1 MENIVK
7 KVAAIHDLS
16 GFGRSS
22 LTSIIPIL
30 SSMKVQVCPVPT
42 AVLSSHTGGFEG
54 YSFLDLTDYMEQ
66 HIAHWKSLNLE
77 FDCIYSGFLG
87 SPKQMKIVADFIDFF
102 GHKNNLTVVDP
113 VLGDNGKLYGTMNNE
128 MVEEMKK
135 LISKADIITPN
146 FTEVTFLLNKPYK
159 KEISEPEVKEWL
171 IELEMV
177 EEMKKL
183 ISKADIIT
191 PNFTEVT
198 FLLNKP
204 YKKEISEPEVKEWL
218 IELANMGPKIVIATS
233 VPDENSH
240 KADRKT
246 NVIAY
251 DKEND
256 VFWKVSCK
264 YIPASYPGTGD
275 AYTSVVIGSLLQGDS
290 LPIAIERGV
299 QFITQCILASYG
311 FKYPNREGVLLERM
325 LDVLKMPTIS
335 NSYELLKR

>member
-1 MENIVK
+1 MDNIVK

-16 GFGRSS
+16 GYGRSS

-30 SSMKVQVCPVPT
+30 SSMKLQVCPVPT
-42 AVLSSHTGGFEG
+42 AVLSTHTGGFEG
-54 YSFLDLTDYMEQ
+54 FSFLDLTDYMEQ
-66 HIAHWKSLNLE
+66 HIAHWKKLGLE

-87 SPKQMKIVADFIDFF
+87 SPRQIKIVADFVDFF
-102 GHKNNLTVVDP
+102 GHKNNLTVIDP
-113 VLGDNGKLYGTMNNE
+113 VLGDNGRLYGTMGKE

-135 LISKADIITPN
+135 LIGKTDIITPN
-146 FTEVTFLLNKPYK
+146 FTEVTFLLDKEYK
-159 KEISEPEVKEWL
+159 KEISE
-171 IELEMV
+171 
-177 EEMKKL
+177 
-183 ISKADIIT
+183 A
-191 PNFTEVT
+191 
-198 FLLNKP
+198 
-204 YKKEISEPEVKEWL
+204 EIKQWL
-218 IELANMGPKIVIATS
+218 IELAAMGPKIVIATS
-233 VPDENSH
+233 VPDEDSH
-240 KADRKT
+240 STDRKT
-246 NVIAY
+246 NVVAY
-251 DKEND
+251 DREND

-335 NSYELLKR
+335 NSYELLKNEK

>member
-171 IELEMV
+171 IEL
-177 EEMKKL
+177 
-183 ISKADIIT
+183 
-191 PNFTEVT
+191 
-198 FLLNKP
+198 
-204 YKKEISEPEVKEWL
+204 
-218 IELANMGPKIVIATS
+218 ANMGPKIVIATS

-299 QFITQCILASYG
+299 QFITQCILDSYG

-335 NSYELLKR
+335 NSYELLKK

>member
-1 MENIVK
+1 MDNIVK

-16 GFGRSS
+16 GYGRSS

-30 SSMKVQVCPVPT
+30 SSMKLQVCPVPT
-42 AVLSSHTGGFEG
+42 AVLSTHTGGFEG
-54 YSFLDLTDYMEQ
+54 FSFLDLTDYMEQ
-66 HIAHWKSLNLE
+66 HIAHWKKLGLE

-87 SPKQMKIVADFIDFF
+87 SPRQIKIVADFVDFF
-102 GHKNNLTVVDP
+102 GHKNNLTVIDP
-113 VLGDNGKLYGTMNNE
+113 VLGDNGRLYGTMGKE

-135 LISKADIITPN
+135 LIGKADIITPN
-146 FTEVTFLLNKPYK
+146 FTEVTFLLDKEYR
-159 KEISEPEVKEWL
+159 KEISE
-171 IELEMV
+171 
-177 EEMKKL
+177 
-183 ISKADIIT
+183 T
-191 PNFTEVT
+191 
-198 FLLNKP
+198 
-204 YKKEISEPEVKEWL
+204 EVKEWL
-218 IELANMGPKIVIATS
+218 IELAAMGPKIVIATS
-233 VPDENSH
+233 VPDEDSH
-240 KADRKT
+240 STDRKT

-251 DKEND
+251 DRENN

-311 FKYPNREGVLLERM
+311 FKYPSREGVLLERM

-335 NSYELLKR
+335 SSYELLKNDK

>member
-159 KEISEPEVKEWL
+159 KEISEAEVKEWL
-171 IELEMV
+171 V
-177 EEMKKL
+177 
-183 ISKADIIT
+183 
-191 PNFTEVT
+191 
-198 FLLNKP
+198 
-204 YKKEISEPEVKEWL
+204 
-218 IELANMGPKIVIATS
+218 ELANMGPKIVIATS

-275 AYTSVVIGSLLQGDS
+275 TYTSVVIGSLLQGDS

-335 NSYELLKR
+335 NSYELLKK

>member
-30 SSMKVQVCPVPT
+30 SSMKLQVCPVPT
-42 AVLSSHTGGFEG
+42 AVLSTHTGGFEG
-54 YSFLDLTDYMEQ
+54 YSFLDLTDYMEE
-66 HIAHWKSLNLE
+66 HIAHWKKLNLE

-87 SPKQMKIVADFIDFF
+87 SPRQIKIVADFVDFF
-102 GHKNNLTVVDP
+102 GNKNNLTVIDP
-113 VLGDNGKLYGTMNNE
+113 VLGDNGKLYGTMGKE
-128 MVEEMKK
+128 MVEEMRK
-135 LISKADIITPN
+135 LIKKADIITPN
-146 FTEVTFLLNKPYK
+146 FTEVSFLLDREYK
-159 KEISEPEVKEWL
+159 EEISE
-171 IELEMV
+171 
-177 EEMKKL
+177 
-183 ISKADIIT
+183 
-191 PNFTEVT
+191 TE
-198 FLLNKP
+198 
-204 YKKEISEPEVKEWL
+204 IKEWL
-218 IELANMGPKIVIATS
+218 IELATMGPKIVIATS

-240 KADRKT
+240 AADRKT

-251 DKEND
+251 DREND

-325 LDVLKMPTIS
+325 LDVLKVPTIS
-335 NSYELLKR
+335 SSYELLKR